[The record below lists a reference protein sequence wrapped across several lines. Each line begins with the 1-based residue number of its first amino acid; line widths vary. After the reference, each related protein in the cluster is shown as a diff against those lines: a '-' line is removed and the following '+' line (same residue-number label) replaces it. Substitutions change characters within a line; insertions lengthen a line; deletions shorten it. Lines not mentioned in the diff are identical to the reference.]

1 MWVWSGVKIFLCL
14 GVRLPPGRL
23 SILALALGESMW
35 DNGGHDIAMGKDT
48 YCPAAP
54 FSRIPTL
61 MDLEKLGTWELDTH
75 LTHADRMI

>member
-1 MWVWSGVKIFLCL
+1 
-14 GVRLPPGRL
+14 
-23 SILALALGESMW
+23 MW
-35 DNGGHDIAMGKDT
+35 DNGGRDIAMGKDT